1 MKPIALIVAGA
12 LAIGLGAYSLLE
24 WRGTDSRG
32 EEARAPSSL
41 ISVQVGT
48 LKRTTVH
55 RYVTGFGLVEAA
67 PATSRRPA
75 AVAAIAAPVTGVVT
89 RVKVVAGQTVR
100 RGRLLMDLNSAA
112 MTETYAAQETARQRK
127 LYAAHNTS
135 LKALQEAEAQLALLR
150 VTAPLSGTVVRL
162 NVEPGTAVSA
172 STVLAEVMDLHR
184 LVVQADIPQAQ
195 ATELALGQ
203 PLQVLGTPPITTR
216 LGYISSTVNKSDG
229 AVTTW
234 APLPPATSG
243 LRPGQYVRIRIVTA
257 TLRNSLVAPTAGV
270 VRGIGGH
277 GILWIVRGNEAI
289 RMPVKT
295 GLREGSWIEVS
306 GQDLKSGTPVVT
318 VGAFGLPRRTRIRIV
333 DAAASPSGRVASES
347 PQLR

>member
-12 LAIGLGAYSLLE
+12 LTIGVGAYALLE
-24 WRGTDSRG
+24 WRGIDSRA
-32 EEARAPSSL
+32 EEARAPASL

-48 LKRTTVH
+48 LRRMTVH
-55 RYVTGFGLVEAA
+55 RYVTGFGLIEPE

-75 AVAAIAAPVTGVVT
+75 AGAAIAAPVTGVVT
-89 RVKVVAGQTVR
+89 RVKVVAGQNVR
-100 RGRLLMDLNSAA
+100 RGQLLMDLNSAA
-112 MTETYAAQETARQRK
+112 MTETYAAQEAARQRN

-172 STVLAEVMDLHR
+172 STVLAEIMDLHR
-184 LVVQADIPQAQ
+184 LVVQADIPQAE
-195 ATELALGQ
+195 AAELALGQ
-203 PLQVLGTPPITTR
+203 PLKVLGTPPITTQ

-234 APLPPATSG
+234 APLPPASG
-243 LRPGQYVRIRIVTA
+243 LRPGQYVRIRIVAA
-257 TLRNSLVAPTAGV
+257 THRNSLVAPTAGV

-277 GILWIVRGNEAI
+277 GVLWIVRGNEAI
-289 RMPVKT
+289 RRPVKT
-295 GLREGSWIEVS
+295 GLRERGWIEVS

-333 DAAASPSGRVASES
+333 DTAASPSGRVASES
-347 PQLR
+347 PQSQ